1 MGGDVLDNKMS
12 SVPKSRRKSTNFE
25 TRHHFIKLRNNV
37 TVLILN
43 DFGFSKEKY
52 YKQIEKF
59 REWHANDENVDKQVA
74 RMKMKCESFDKW
86 FVDEEAH
93 AILDIMRRMEEAFTV
108 GNSIYPSDTPAKLIE
123 FLQRRWYMNK
133 AIGLCYT
140 LKQEIN
146 YVIRTLPVDINKYEA
161 FDTAINEQIALFK
174 GVRKADNKLIK
185 PKKKNDESSQIYITK
200 ILENLTILIHNF
212 RQEILGL
219 S

>member
-1 MGGDVLDNKMS
+1 MS
-12 SVPKSRRKSTNFE
+12 GVPKSRRKSTNFE
-25 TRHHFIKLRNNV
+25 TRHHFIKLRNDV
-37 TVLILN
+37 TFLVLH
-43 DFGFSKEKY
+43 DFGFSKHKY
-52 YKQIEKF
+52 EKQIEKF
-59 REWHANDENVDKQVA
+59 REWHANDTNVEEQVM
-74 RMKMKCESFDKW
+74 RMRIKCESFEKW
-86 FVDEEAH
+86 FIDEEAR
-93 AILDIMRRMEEAFTV
+93 AILDILRRMDEAFTM

-146 YVIRTLPVDINKYEA
+146 YVIRTLPVDINRYEA
-161 FDTAINEQIALFK
+161 FDKSINEQIALFK

-185 PKKKNDESSQIYITK
+185 PKKKNDESSQTYITK
-200 ILENLTILIHNF
+200 ILENLTILIHRF